1 MVTMSAK
8 KTTKKAAKRKVEFGY
23 QTKER
28 QWNKPQAAAKEMLL
42 AIGRLSKQVEATGGK
57 LGAVSIKMDVR
68 LDVAGSDFSGVI
80 TEK

>member
-1 MVTMSAK
+1 MSAK
-8 KTTKKAAKRKVEFGY
+8 KTTKKAAKRKVEFGC

-42 AIGRLSKQVEATGGK
+42 AIGKLAKDVEAAGGK
-57 LGAVSIKMDVR
+57 LDAVSVKMDVR
-68 LDVAGSDFSGVI
+68 FDVAGADFSGVV